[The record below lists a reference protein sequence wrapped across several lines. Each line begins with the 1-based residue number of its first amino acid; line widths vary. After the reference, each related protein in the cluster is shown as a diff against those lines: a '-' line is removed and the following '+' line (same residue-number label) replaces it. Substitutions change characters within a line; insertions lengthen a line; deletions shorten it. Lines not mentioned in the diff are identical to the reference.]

1 MISATIV
8 RTKVSKLIDYAK
20 LEKIS
25 VRIRHRVFEHVLKNN
40 GGYLSQALSSS
51 GIFAALY
58 GSVLNLGPTDGDLLP
73 GDFHGVPGSNNI
85 GYRSGGRFNGAPA
98 PDRDRFLFSPAHYA
112 LVLYAAL
119 IEVGR
124 LDEKALDNFNRD
136 GSTMEMIGAEHS
148 PGVETTTG
156 SLAQALSQACGI
168 ALARRMNGDTGKTW
182 VFMSDGEFQE
192 GQTWE
197 TLAFAAFHRLGSI
210 RAVVDANAQ
219 QCDGAMA
226 DVGNVEPIVD
236 RIQAFGCD
244 AVEVDGHDLKA
255 LVEAMN
261 ESSDKPRIVVARTD
275 PAYGLPLFE
284 KRAPVLHY
292 LRFTSEDER
301 NDYQTA
307 YGQMRENA

>member
-1 MISATIV
+1 MPDYNDIENISAG
-8 RTKVSKLIDYAK
+8 
-20 LEKIS
+20 
-25 VRIRHRVFEHVLKNN
+25 IRHRVFEHVLKNN
-40 GGYLSQALSSS
+40 GGYLSQALSAS

-58 GSVLNLGPTDGDLLP
+58 GSVLNLGPTEGDLLP
-73 GDFHGVPGSNNI
+73 GDFAGVPGSDNI
-85 GYRSGGRFNGAPA
+85 GYSSGGRFNGAPS
-98 PDRDRFLFSPAHYA
+98 PERDRFLFSPAHYA

-124 LDEKALDNFNRD
+124 LDEKALNDFNRD

-156 SLAQALSQACGI
+156 SLAQALSQASGI
-168 ALARRMNGDTGKTW
+168 AMARRMRGESGRTW

-197 TLAFAAFHRLGSI
+197 TLAFASFHGLSGL

-226 DVGNVEPIVD
+226 DVGNVEPLAD
-236 RIQAFGCD
+236 RIQTFGWD
-244 AVEVDGHDLKA
+244 VAEVDGHDLDA
-255 LVEAMN
+255 LVAAM
-261 ESSDKPRIVVARTD
+261 SRPSDKPLIVVARTD
-275 PAYGLPLFE
+275 PAYGLPLFK

-301 NDYQTA
+301 NDYQAA
-307 YGQMRENA
+307 YDQMLENA

>member
-1 MISATIV
+1 MYISKYDCSHMVDNAHI
-8 RTKVSKLIDYAK
+8 
-20 LEKIS
+20 EEIS
-25 VRIRHRVFEHVLKNN
+25 TGIRNRVFEHVLKNN
-40 GGYLSQALSSS
+40 GGYLSQALSAS

-58 GSVLNLGPTDGDLLP
+58 GSVLNLGPTVGELLP
-73 GDFHGVPGSNNI
+73 DDFAGVPGNGNDR
-85 GYRSGGRFNGAPA
+85 YTSGGRFNGEPS
-98 PDRDRFLFSPAHYA
+98 PERDRFLFSPAHYA

-124 LDEKALDNFNRD
+124 LDEKALEDFNRD

-168 ALARRMNGDTGKTW
+168 AMARKMRGETGKTW

-197 TLAFAAFHRLGSI
+197 TLAFASFHGLSGL

-219 QCDGAMA
+219 QCDGAMV
-226 DVGNVEPIVD
+226 DVGNVEPLVE
-236 RIQAFGCD
+236 RIRAFGCN
-244 AVEVDGHDLKA
+244 AVDVDGHDLDA
-255 LVEAMN
+255 LVDAM
-261 ESSDKPRIVVARTD
+261 SQPSDKPLIVVARTN
-275 PAYGLPLFE
+275 PAHGLPLFE

-292 LRFTSEDER
+292 LRFTSDDER
-301 NDYQTA
+301 DQYQAA
-307 YGQMRENA
+307 YDELLENA